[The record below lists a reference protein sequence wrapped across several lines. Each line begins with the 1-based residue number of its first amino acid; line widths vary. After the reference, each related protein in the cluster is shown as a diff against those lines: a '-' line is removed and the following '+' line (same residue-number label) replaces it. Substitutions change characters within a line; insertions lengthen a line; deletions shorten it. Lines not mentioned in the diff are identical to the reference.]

1 MSSTLTPTPDQPR
14 PELLLSLPDLR
25 ARLEEQ
31 RQFRVEQIAS
41 LAGADN
47 RPYPVQIG
55 ADTSDIVPDSAHS
68 EVSAALLAG
77 ARQALADIETALYR
91 ILNGQYG
98 DCLRCGAPIGMPR
111 LRTVPQT
118 VLCADCHRISTQR
131 PEAASDG
138 ESHAGSDASAR
149 PDANV
154 HSEAGAARVAGSD
167 SRPRRGQ

>member
-14 PELLLSLPDLR
+14 PELLLSLPSLR

-47 RPYPVQIG
+47 PPYPVQIG

-68 EVSAALLAG
+68 EVSAALLSA

-118 VLCADCHRISTQR
+118 VLCGDCHRISTQR
-131 PEAASDG
+131 TESPSG
-138 ESHAGSDASAR
+138 ESHAGSGASAR
-149 PDANV
+149 PEANV
-154 HSEAGAARVAGSD
+154 HREAGAGRASGSHSRAR
-167 SRPRRGQ
+167 RRR